1 MQPIKI
7 WHGLRRRYAPRNDG
21 GGKQPH
27 FRSHWHAFNGEQKMN
42 LQQLEQ
48 QMDCDVAC
56 APRNNEADLQT
67 PRNDGVIN
75 QETPAA

>member
-7 WHGLRRRYAPRNDG
+7 WYGLRRRYAPRNDG

-42 LQQLEQ
+42 LRQL
-48 QMDCDVAC
+48 VAMLIEKREG
-56 APRNNEADLQT
+56 PGLL
-67 PRNDGVIN
+67 G
-75 QETPAA
+75 PAQ